1 MQPARDANGVDI
13 IITEAN
19 VDQEVIFM
27 ELSKNVLE
35 NLYSMCNEVYMP
47 VLANPLNMVGM
58 SDLVSKDL
66 ILSLVQ
72 DIVIPSLL
80 LLFIYQWNLLAC

>member
-1 MQPARDANGVDI
+1 VQPARDANGVDV

-19 VDQEVIFM
+19 VDQEIIFM

-47 VLANPLNMVGM
+47 VLANPL
-58 SDLVSKDL
+58 K
-66 ILSLVQ
+66 
-72 DIVIPSLL
+72 
-80 LLFIYQWNLLAC
+80 